1 MQRTASEKLLAELI
15 ALPSVNPAFIENQP
29 GLTGETRIAA
39 FLAQIGRREGL
50 DVSFQKVSPER
61 SNVLL
66 HLRPKGKTRRRLLLA
81 PHLDTVG
88 LAGAKHDIFSPRF
101 ANGRIYGRGACDT
114 KGSVAV
120 MLRALIEVAKARGGA
135 PNTEFVFCGLVD
147 EENGQA
153 GSRALAHSRLK
164 ADLAIVG
171 EPTGLKIVT
180 AHKGDLWIRIV
191 TKGKSAHG
199 SQPEL
204 GENSIL
210 KMARIVDLLE
220 TKYSRQL
227 RARLHPLLGSATVNV
242 GSIRG
247 GTQPNIVPAECVIE
261 IDRRSL
267 PGETEHSVQKEI
279 LSFLKAHECSAE
291 LINHKTSPC
300 PPLETDPHLPLVQ
313 KFFQLVG
320 QKEPQGANFFCDAAI
335 LAMAGIPSVVFGP
348 GNIAQ
353 AHTADEW
360 ISVASLQRGTA
371 FFRRFLEQL
380 Y

>member
-1 MQRTASEKLLAELI
+1 MQRSSPEKLLAKLI
-15 ALPSVNPAFIENQP
+15 ALPSVNPAFLENQP
-29 GLTGETRIAA
+29 TLTGETRIAHFIA
-39 FLAQIGRREGL
+39 EIGRRESL
-50 DVSFQKVSPER
+50 EVSFQKVFPER

-66 HLRPKGKTRRRLLLA
+66 HLRPKGKTKRRILLA

-88 LAGAKHDIFSPRF
+88 LAGAKHDIFTPRH

-114 KGSVAV
+114 KGSVAA
-120 MLRALIEVAKARGGA
+120 MLSALIEVAKARGGPA
-135 PNTEFVFCGLVD
+135 NTEFVFCGLVD

-153 GSRALAHSRLK
+153 GSRALARARLK

-171 EPTGLKIVT
+171 EPTNLKIVT
-180 AHKGDLWIRIV
+180 AHKGDLWLRII

-210 KMARIVDLLE
+210 KMARIIDLIE
-220 TKYSRQL
+220 TEYAGQL
-227 RARLHPLLGSATVNV
+227 RTRTHPLLGSATVNV

-267 PGETEHSVQKEI
+267 PGETERSVQREI
-279 LSFLKAHECSAE
+279 IAFLKDNECSGE
-291 LINHKTSPC
+291 LMNHKTSPC
-300 PPLETDPHLPLVQ
+300 PALETDITLPLVQ
-313 KFFQLVG
+313 QFFHLVG

-335 LAMAGIPSVVFGP
+335 LAEAGIPSVVFGP

-360 ISVASLQRGTA
+360 ISVTSLQRGAA
-371 FFRRFLEQL
+371 FFKRFIEQS